1 MARRRSHS
9 IGLPIVLSSIT
20 VALSAA
26 LLVGWILVILRNR
39 ELTRQLQVAASTTL
53 LVAGIVSFA
62 VIITVLVLFSVFL
75 AREIREV
82 RRQTSFIDSVT
93 HELRSPLASIRLG
106 LETLARADLA
116 SEQRDK
122 LREMMLDDTERLSG
136 FIDAI
141 LAASRLEHGED
152 IDQEI
157 REVPLRSLVG
167 ECVVSVTRRHKVP
180 ADAVV
185 VEVPGEIHVRTDPT
199 ALEVVVKN
207 LLDNALKYSNPPYE
221 VRVEARVRDR
231 ETVVIA
237 VADTGLGIPRRDL
250 KRVFQRFYRVP
261 DRAASS
267 RRGTGLGLFVAS
279 AQVRSLG
286 GRLRARSNGRGSGT
300 TIEVLLPCAANVG
313 EAAPGPAERKAHG

>member
-1 MARRRSHS
+1 MARRRSRS
-9 IGLPIVLSSIT
+9 IGLPILLSSIT

-26 LLVGWILVILRNR
+26 LLVGWILVILRNL
-39 ELTRQLQVAASTTL
+39 ELTRKFQHSGGTALM
-53 LVAGIVSFA
+53 VAGIVSFA

-116 SEQRDK
+116 SEQREK

-136 FIDAI
+136 FIDDI
-141 LAASRLEHGED
+141 LATSRLEHGD
-152 IDQEI
+152 VDQEV
-157 REVPLRSLVG
+157 REVPLRALVD
-167 ECVVSVTRRHKVP
+167 ECVVSVTRRHKVQ
-180 ADAVV
+180 ADV
-185 VEVPGEIHVRTDPT
+185 VEVDVPDEISVTTDPT

-207 LLDNALKYSNPPYE
+207 LLDNALKYSDPPYE
-221 VRVEARVRDR
+221 IGVSARMPGRD
-231 ETVVIA
+231 TVVIA
-237 VADTGLGIPRRDL
+237 VEDGGLGIPKRDL

-267 RRGTGLGLFVAS
+267 RRGTGLGLFVVS
-279 AQVRSLG
+279 AVVRSIG
-286 GRLRARSNGRGSGT
+286 GKLRARSEGQGRGT
-300 TIEVLLPCAANVG
+300 TIEVLLPRAGKLGV
-313 EAAPGPAERKAHG
+313 PGRSPVEQKAYG